1 MVKTDFF
8 ILIYNKKEIKF
19 MWFDSKEIMNI
30 LKISKQSLYY
40 RRSNNLIDFK
50 KINNKYFYK
59 LNNNEYSTNRLNI
72 IYCRVSNTKQKT
84 DLDNQERIIKDFA
97 ISNGYIIDKCYKEI
111 ASGMNENRTYFN
123 DIINLVLDNKVNKIF
138 ISYKDRLTRFGFNY
152 FQNVFK
158 KFNTEIIILNLTKEE
173 DFQDELVNDFVSII
187 HHFSM
192 KMYSNRRKELNDLK
206 KKLKQ

>member
-59 LNNNEYSTNRLNI
+59 LNNNE
-72 IYCRVSNTKQKT
+72 
-84 DLDNQERIIKDFA
+84 
-97 ISNGYIIDKCYKEI
+97 
-111 ASGMNENRTYFN
+111 
-123 DIINLVLDNKVNKIF
+123 
-138 ISYKDRLTRFGFNY
+138 
-152 FQNVFK
+152 
-158 KFNTEIIILNLTKEE
+158 
-173 DFQDELVNDFVSII
+173 
-187 HHFSM
+187 
-192 KMYSNRRKELNDLK
+192 
-206 KKLKQ
+206 